1 MICLGAGSPQ
11 FLDGLDTAQLQQHI
25 WLLLQEGG
33 SREGRTSVPD
43 SSAITSLTA
52 LVWFIRN
59 HLNVYSLCLGRF
71 NRDALSSH
79 KSAIYF
85 NVGKY

>member
-1 MICLGAGSPQ
+1 MCLI
-11 FLDGLDTAQLQQHI
+11 T
-25 WLLLQEGG
+25 
-33 SREGRTSVPD
+33 VP
-43 SSAITSLTA
+43 ITSLTA

-71 NRDALSSH
+71 NIDALSSH
-79 KSAIYF
+79 KSAMYF